1 MADHLRVARF
11 EADPASLDALVA
23 EISSHEGP
31 PEGIPAKSIMVLTD
45 RAAGKVV
52 VVVRFG
58 SEEDLKKG
66 AAILETMNPP
76 DSGMRRVSVDSY
88 EVVLERQAP

>member
-11 EADPASLDALVA
+11 EADAASLDALVA

-31 PEGIPAKSIMVLTD
+31 PEGVPAKSIMVLAD

-66 AAILETMNPP
+66 AVTLESMNPP
-76 DSGMRRVSVDSY
+76 ESGMRRVSVDSY
-88 EVVLERQAP
+88 EVVLERDAP